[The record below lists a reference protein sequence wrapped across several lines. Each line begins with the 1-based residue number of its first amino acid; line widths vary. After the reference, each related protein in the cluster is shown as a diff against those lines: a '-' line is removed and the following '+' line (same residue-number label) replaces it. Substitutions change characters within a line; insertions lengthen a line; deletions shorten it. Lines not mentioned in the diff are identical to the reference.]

1 MKNIKYI
8 FTFVLT
14 VAIVFGSEN
23 KKLAQTGFQF
33 LSISADARGGGM
45 GDAMTTI
52 FGNSSS
58 LFFNPAGMSR
68 QKQLIDFNFSSNKW
82 IADISHEAFS
92 MSVSPK
98 NGLYGVFGFTMLNV
112 DYGELQ
118 GTMVWDNEQGFID
131 TEIFKPTALSLGFGY
146 GRALSEN
153 FSVGAHVKKAYQN
166 LGYNVVPATDTSK
179 IVQKNTADAI
189 AFDFGTI
196 YETDWHGFSFGM
208 SVRNFSDETQFS
220 YDGFQLPLTF
230 RIGGSLELLGFTPL
244 ADKSQSLVLALEALH
259 PRSYPERMNIGLEYS
274 FMRIANL
281 RMGYL
286 YNYDERGLTYG
297 GGVKIGPLSIDYAL
311 TPFGIFDNVSRVSI
325 GIAK

>member
-1 MKNIKYI
+1 MKFNKQII
-8 FTFVLT
+8 ILILFSSM
-14 VAIVFGSEN
+14 VFGSEN

-45 GDAMTTI
+45 GDAMTTL

-58 LFFNPAGMSR
+58 LFFNPAGLSR
-68 QKQLIDFNFSSNKW
+68 QEQMIDFSFSSNDW
-82 IADISHEAFS
+82 IAGISHEAFS
-92 MSVSPK
+92 ISLSPK
-98 NGLYGVFGFTMLNV
+98 NGQYGVFGFSMLNV

-146 GRALSEN
+146 GRSLSEN
-153 FSVGAHVKKAYQN
+153 FSVGGHIKKAYQN
-166 LGYNVVPATDTSK
+166 LGYNVVPTTDTSK
-179 IVQKNTADAI
+179 SVQKNTADAM

-196 YETDWHGFSFGM
+196 YQTDWHNFAFGM

-230 RIGGSLELLGFTPL
+230 RIGASLELIGFTPL
-244 ADKSQSLVLALEALH
+244 AGKSQSLLLAVDALH

-274 FMRIANL
+274 FKGMANL

-286 YNYDERGLTYG
+286 YNYDQRGLTYG
-297 GGVKIGPLSIDYAL
+297 AGVKVGPITIDYAL
-311 TPFGIFDNVSRVSI
+311 TPFGIFDDVSRLSI
-325 GIAK
+325 GIAR